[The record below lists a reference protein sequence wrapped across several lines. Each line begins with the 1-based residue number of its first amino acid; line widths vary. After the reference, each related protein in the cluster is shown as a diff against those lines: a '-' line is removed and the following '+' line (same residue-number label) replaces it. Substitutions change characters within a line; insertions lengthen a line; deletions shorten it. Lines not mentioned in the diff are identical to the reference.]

1 MRRFLRTRPLTI
13 LLSFLCA
20 ATLSTVFVFAAQA
33 EPGLQS
39 DLTAISDQ
47 GAGHVLVSPTAKDR
61 PTFAVEVEVNVQDML
76 PNSTFTVERRV
87 DLTPDGV
94 CTSATWLTNGPIT
107 TSEGGAGA
115 QHFEVERGAPFVSG
129 VRFDVQFHV
138 IGNGTELRSD
148 CMTVTVK

>member
-1 MRRFLRTRPLTI
+1 MRRFLLTRPLTV
-13 LLSFLCA
+13 LLSLLCA
-20 ATLSTVFVFAAQA
+20 AALSTVFVVAAHA

-39 DLTAISDQ
+39 DLTAISGQ

-138 IGNGTELRSD
+138 IGNGTELRSE

>member
-1 MRRFLRTRPLTI
+1 LTV
-13 LLSFLCA
+13 LLSLLCA
-20 ATLSTVFVFAAQA
+20 ATLSTVFVIAAHA

-39 DLTAISDQ
+39 DLTAISGQ
-47 GAGHVLVSPTAKDR
+47 GTGNVLVSPTAKDR

-87 DLTPDGV
+87 DLTPDGA
-94 CTSATWLTNGPIT
+94 CTGTIWLTNGPIT
-107 TSEGGAGA
+107 TSAGGAGA

-138 IGNGTELRSD
+138 IGNGTELLSD

>member
-13 LLSFLCA
+13 LLSLLCA
-20 ATLSTVFVFAAQA
+20 ATLSTVFVIAAHA

-39 DLTAISDQ
+39 DLTAISGQ
-47 GAGHVLVSPTAKDR
+47 GTGHVLVSPTAKDR
-61 PTFAVEVEVNVQDML
+61 PTFAVEVEVNVRDML